1 MAIHNFD
8 QLLAAAKERGPKRVA
23 IATADQKEI
32 LIAAVK
38 AYEESLAR
46 CTLIADEDAIRR
58 LAAEESLSLEDMEII
73 HEPNLRQAAKRAVEL
88 VNSGQADLIMNGR
101 AQAGNLFRAALDR
114 ETGIRTGR
122 LLTDVAVFEI
132 PGVDRLIFI
141 SDAGVVVSPTFEQKV
156 EIVQNAIDVAHLL
169 GVENPKVA
177 ILSATEMVNPKIPV
191 SLDASNLS
199 KMAER
204 GQIKGGIVDGP
215 LALDNAISLEAAHI
229 KGIHSEVAGRADILI
244 APDIE
249 AGNILTSSLIYLARA
264 QMASVVVGGRC
275 PLIVPASADPPR
287 SKLVSLALGVFLVG
301 KI

>member
-1 MAIHNFD
+1 MIRNFG
-8 QLLAAAKERGPKRVA
+8 QLLAAAKKRGPKRVA
-23 IATADQKEI
+23 ITTADQREI
-32 LIAAVK
+32 LIAA
-38 AYEESLAR
+38 AQAHEEALAE
-46 CTLIADEDAIRR
+46 CTLIGDEGAIRH
-58 LAAEESLSLEDMEII
+58 LAAEEGLSLNGMEII
-73 HEPNLRQAAKRAVEL
+73 HEPNLRLAARRAVAL

-114 ETGIRTGR
+114 ESGLRVGK

-132 PGVDRLIFI
+132 PGVERLIFI
-141 SDAGVVVSPTFEQKV
+141 SDAGVVVSPTLEQKV
-156 EIVQNAIDVAHLL
+156 EIVQNAIDVAYCL
-169 GVENPKVA
+169 GVENPRVA

-215 LALDNAISLEAAHI
+215 LALDNAISAEAARV
-229 KGIHSEVAGRADILI
+229 KGIKSQVAGRADILI

-249 AGNILTSSLIYLARA
+249 AGNILARSLVYLARA

-275 PLIVPASADPPR
+275 PLVVPARPDPPR
-287 SKLVSLALGVFLVG
+287 GKLVSLALGVFLSGRV
-301 KI
+301 